1 MKAGKEEMKKLR
13 LRSDIFLFFAL
24 FCLGFIPA
32 GWLFGQAG
40 GPEPGVTVMTF
51 NIRYNN
57 QSDLQNAWPNRKSLV
72 ASTVRFHKI
81 DIAGL
86 QEALNDQL
94 KDLEGLLPEYG
105 WLGVGRDNGKEAGE
119 YNPIFY
125 LKSRF
130 KILAQ
135 STFWLSETPDT
146 PGSRGWDAACNR
158 VVTWARF
165 EDQLN
170 KQTFFFFNTH
180 FDHVGEVARLKSAE
194 LLLKKIAEI
203 AGTDPVVVTG
213 DFNCTNDAAAYHDL
227 ISGDGKTPGLIDTL
241 RLSKT
246 GHYGSTQSFNGFN
259 IELDPGNVID
269 FIFVRGIKSVLRH
282 GIIAENWD
290 GKFVSDHYPV
300 IAEVIVK

>member
-1 MKAGKEEMKKLR
+1 MKKPSLG
-13 LRSDIFLFFAL
+13 SDIFLLVAL
-24 FCLGFIPA
+24 FCLGIVA
-32 GWLFGQAG
+32 AYSVFGQSG

-51 NIRYNN
+51 NIRYDNPN
-57 QSDLQNAWPNRKSLV
+57 DLQNAWPNRKSMV
-72 ASTVRFHKI
+72 ASTIQFQKI
-81 DIAGL
+81 DMAGL
-86 QEALNDQL
+86 QEVLNGQL

-105 WLGVGRDNGKEAGE
+105 WLGVGRDDGKEAGE

-130 KILAQ
+130 KIMAQ

-158 VVTWARF
+158 IVTWAKF
-165 EDQLN
+165 EDRASMRV
-170 KQTFFFFNTH
+170 FFFFNTH

-194 LLLKKIAEI
+194 LIIKKIGEI
-203 AGTDPVVVTG
+203 AGGEPIIVTG
-213 DFNCTNDAAAYHDL
+213 DFNCRTDDAPYHL
-227 ISGDGKTPGLIDTL
+227 LLSGDGKAPGLVDTL

-269 FIFVRGIKSVLRH
+269 FIFVRGVKSVLRH
-282 GIIAENWD
+282 GIISEIWD
-290 GKFVSDHYPV
+290 GKFASDHYPV
-300 IAEVIVK
+300 IAEIIAR